1 MTHKEITIFNETI
14 LPGKSKTINMQIGKL
29 HTMTDLHIPIIVE
42 RSKKEGP
49 VVLLTAGLHGDEIN
63 GTEIVRELIVKKING
78 RICYRISLKA
88 KKRIKLRLFLK

>member
-1 MTHKEITIFNETI
+1 MHKEITIFNETI

-49 VVLLTAGLHGDEIN
+49 VVLFTAGLHGDEIN
-63 GTEIVRELIVKKING
+63 GTEIVRKLIVKKIKIGIFFVSEERSPEIQFPNE
-78 RICYRISLKA
+78 S
-88 KKRIKLRLFLK
+88 